1 MSLALS
7 VNEQARPLARARLL
21 LGDTLRVA
29 RFARGARRFRARP
42 DDIFISS
49 YPRSGTTWLQYLLHV
64 LIHRGDTGFAHV
76 SQVAPW
82 YERSLSLGRMRA
94 AEFERFA
101 SPRLFKS
108 HLPHAWLPRGTRYVY
123 ARRAGRDV
131 LVSYYHLYCS
141 HLGWNEGFEA
151 FFERFLRGELQYGSW
166 FDHLAGWERAAR
178 EDPSVC
184 VVDYEAL
191 SRDLLGEMGRL
202 CAFLGL
208 ERDVGELRALSRICS
223 FEAMRRDEARFDHAT
238 DPQASLA
245 APRGAFVRRGLSGA
259 HAELLTQAQSER
271 FERVQREARR
281 STTLRELPLFLL

>member
-1 MSLALS
+1 MSLSLGMS
-7 VNEQARPLARARLL
+7 ERTRPLARAPRGLA
-21 LGDTLRVA
+21 DALRVA
-29 RFARGARRFRARP
+29 RFARGARSFRVRP

-64 LIHRGDTGFAHV
+64 LIHRADTGFTHV

-94 AEFERFA
+94 DDFERFA

-108 HLPHAWLPRGTRYVY
+108 HLPHAWLPRGARYIY

-141 HLGWNEGFEA
+141 HLGWDAGFAA

-166 FDHLAGWERAAR
+166 FDHVAAWEQAAR
-178 EDPSVC
+178 EDPAVC

-191 SRDLLGEMGRL
+191 SRDLQTEMARL

-208 ERDVGELRALSRICS
+208 VRDPGELLALSRVCS

-245 APRGAFVRRGLSGA
+245 APRGAFVRRGVSGA
-259 HAELLTQAQSER
+259 HDELLTPAQSER
-271 FERVQREARR
+271 FEHA
-281 STTLRELPLFLL
+281 LREPRRPPKLRALPLFLL